1 VPLAAMYGLDP
12 SKSQPFH
19 FLITFLIGVVC
30 AAVVVSISW
39 NAAKRRLADFSKT
52 SLAIGDGKLILMSGM
67 GQSDLDLG
75 AVTSVIVRQNRNT
88 VRSVVLKFSDGRRV
102 ELQGYSEMNAL
113 LSTLRQHLSQDLFES

>member
-1 VPLAAMYGLDP
+1 MYGLDP

-52 SLAIGDGKLILMSGM
+52 SLTIGDGKLILMSGM
-67 GQSDLDLG
+67 GRSDLDLG

-113 LSTLRQHLSQDLFES
+113 LSTLRQHVPQDLFDR